1 MLVIF
6 RQMLHVLHYLHSN
19 DIIHRDV
26 HPTRF
31 HLVNGKAKFNFI
43 GMPYNYKK
51 LLKKENFSGHI
62 NYSAPELI
70 LEQMNF
76 SDKVDIWSLGCCL
89 YFLIVKKDPFEGKDP
104 KTIKENILKC
114 KIDYK
119 KVQNEPML
127 ATLIRACLVLDESQR
142 PHAFEI
148 LNYMDELE
156 KEVYGDIVSDEK
168 RDSSIELKPSS
179 FVTMS
184 PNTSGS
190 FNKSFDKS
198 FDRSFDNS
206 FNSNSESSFQE
217 YPKQLQGKNS
227 TKNLN
232 TKKLMKLSSKSKEF
246 TKNLDSES
254 TPKTYLKPTES
265 NYMFQPGGQAKR
277 FPALKTVHEAPSKIS
292 ETEEE
297 QQVIQEENFVL
308 ADDSQL
314 SFHTFNTSH
323 LKDDNSFMNSSFN
336 TMLNLNT
343 ELEESKGDKTKLKE
357 DLKQMRLPNGYFKIR
372 ILMPFKGEM
381 I

>member
-1 MLVIF
+1 
-6 RQMLHVLHYLHSN
+6 
-19 DIIHRDV
+19 
-26 HPTRF
+26 
-31 HLVNGKAKFNFI
+31 
-43 GMPYNYKK
+43 
-51 LLKKENFSGHI
+51 
-62 NYSAPELI
+62 
-70 LEQMNF
+70 
-76 SDKVDIWSLGCCL
+76 
-89 YFLIVKKDPFEGKDP
+89 
-104 KTIKENILKC
+104 
-114 KIDYK
+114 
-119 KVQNEPML
+119 
-127 ATLIRACLVLDESQR
+127 
-142 PHAFEI
+142 
-148 LNYMDELE
+148 
-156 KEVYGDIVSDEK
+156 
-168 RDSSIELKPSS
+168 
-179 FVTMS
+179 
-184 PNTSGS
+184 
-190 FNKSFDKS
+190 
-198 FDRSFDNS
+198 
-206 FNSNSESSFQE
+206 
-217 YPKQLQGKNS
+217 
-227 TKNLN
+227 
-232 TKKLMKLSSKSKEF
+232 MKLSSKSKEF